1 MSKKASKK
9 FPLLLTIVL
18 SVLFLVIGF
27 VGGVDGTYVIDK
39 NTNPIFVS
47 DVYNS
52 GDLSI
57 HF

>member
-27 VGGVDGTYVIDK
+27 VGGVGGTYVIDK
-39 NTNPIFVS
+39 NTNIRDFKKELRW
-47 DVYNS
+47 N
-52 GDLSI
+52 
-57 HF
+57 HAAF